1 MRDVELT
8 TESPEATRNLGA
20 ILGEALL
27 VAPREQPIV
36 INLNG
41 ELGAGKTTFVSGL
54 LRAVGVNGPVRSPTY
69 TLIEPYEL
77 QHIAVYH
84 LDLYRLIEARDL
96 DMLALRDLLR
106 PDSVL
111 LVEWAER
118 GANALPNPDLVL
130 GLRYPDAG
138 ESQIQQRTL
147 TICPHTIAGES
158 LLNKL
163 LASAS

>member
-8 TESPEATRNLGA
+8 TESPEATRALGA
-20 ILGEALL
+20 KLGQALL

-36 INLNG
+36 IYLNG

-54 LRAVGVNGPVRSPTY
+54 LRAIGVNGPVRSPTY

-84 LDLYRLIEARDL
+84 LDLYRLTEARDL
-96 DMLALRDLLR
+96 EMLALRDLLQ
-106 PDSVL
+106 PGSVL

-118 GANALPNPDLVL
+118 GGGALPNADLVL
-130 GLRYPDAG
+130 GLRYPEASGD
-138 ESQIQQRTL
+138 QMQQRL
-147 TICPHTIAGES
+147 MAIKAHTVVGES

-163 LASAS
+163 VARAS

>member
-1 MRDVELT
+1 MRDVELI
-8 TESPEATRNLGA
+8 TESPEATRTLGA
-20 ILGEALL
+20 KLGQALL

-36 INLNG
+36 IYLNG

-54 LRAVGVNGPVRSPTY
+54 LRAVGVIGPVRSPTY

-77 QHIAVYH
+77 QHIAMYH
-84 LDLYRLIEARDL
+84 LDLYRLTEARDL

-106 PDSVL
+106 PGSVL

-118 GANALPNPDLVL
+118 GGTALPNPDLVL

-138 ESQIQQRTL
+138 ETQIQQRTL
-147 TICPHTIAGES
+147 TITPHTIVGES

>member
-8 TESPEATRNLGA
+8 TESPDATRALGA
-20 ILGEALL
+20 KLGQALL

-36 INLNG
+36 IFLNG

-54 LRAVGVNGPVRSPTY
+54 LRAIGVNGPVRSPTY

-84 LDLYRLIEARDL
+84 LDLYRLTEARDL
-96 DMLALRDLLR
+96 DMLALRDLLQ
-106 PDSVL
+106 PGSVL

-118 GANALPNPDLVL
+118 GGIALPNADLVL
-130 GLRYPDAG
+130 GLRYPETSG
-138 ESQIQQRTL
+138 EQIQQRTL
-147 TICPHTIAGES
+147 TIGANTIVGES

-163 LASAS
+163 VARAS